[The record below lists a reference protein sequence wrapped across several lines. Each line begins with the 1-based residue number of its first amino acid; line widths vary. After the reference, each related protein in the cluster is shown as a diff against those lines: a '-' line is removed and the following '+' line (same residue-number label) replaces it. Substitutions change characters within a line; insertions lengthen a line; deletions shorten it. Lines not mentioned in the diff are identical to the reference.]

1 MCGMTSRGTTETGR
15 RVRKTPAER
24 RAEIV
29 GCAIDIAMREGLE
42 AITLRSVSTS
52 LGVTGGLVGHY
63 FPSVDDLLAE
73 AFATVTMDELDELF
87 TTAERE
93 SGARARLRSLLT
105 QLLGDDRDPITLL
118 LLDGWHA
125 GRRRPA
131 LQAAVDTLMTGWL
144 DRLAG
149 MLRQGAE
156 EGTWRVDDPEA
167 TATRILS
174 VVDGLGIQAVMRGTI
189 DYGPVRDLVT
199 TVTERELGLRAGTL
213 AMRQPPGR

>member
-1 MCGMTSRGTTETGR
+1 MTSRGTTETGR

-29 GCAIDIAMREGLE
+29 GCAIDIAMRDGLE

-63 FPSVDDLLAE
+63 FPSVDALLAE
-73 AFATVTMDELDELF
+73 AFATVTMGELDEVF

-93 SGARARLRSLLT
+93 NGARGRLRALLA
-105 QLLGDDRDPITLL
+105 QLLGDDRDPISLL
-118 LLDGWHA
+118 MLDGWHA

-131 LQAAVDTLMTGWL
+131 LQAAVEEMMTAWL

-149 MLRQGAE
+149 LLREGAE
-156 EGTWRVDDPEA
+156 EGAWRVADPVA
-167 TATRILS
+167 SATRILS
-174 VVDGLGIQAVMRGTI
+174 VVDGLGIQAVMRGAI

-213 AMRQPPGR
+213 AVQRD